1 MKRAALA
8 ALLLVGLAT
17 ALSAAAPDPSSLLKV
32 DASVTPGIE
41 AGRGTLVLKGALA
54 SGWHVNSHKPTE
66 DYLIPTTVS
75 LNAEA
80 GVQFGEPRFPE
91 GKMEKFSFSEAPL
104 SVYAHDFTI
113 EVPLRWSGTTPPA
126 LSGAIEYQACND
138 TQCLAPAS
146 VSFRTG
152 GAASGGAAS
161 GAAAS
166 ASVSSSDAA
175 APLAG
180 GAVPLSEA
188 SRVQGGTATGAAGT
202 ELGALLEKRGLL
214 LVLLTVFLGGLAL
227 NLTPCVYPVIP
238 LTVGFFSREAG
249 GSTSRAFGLSA
260 LYVLGMAATYSAL
273 GVAAALSGKLFGS
286 FLQNPLVLT
295 LIAGVLVLMALSMF
309 GYWEIRMPSALMNRA
324 GARSGAAGAFGMGLF
339 VGVVAAPCV
348 GGFIVG
354 LLAFVAARQDPALG
368 LLLFFVLSL
377 GLGLPYLFLGAF
389 SRSLSRLPR
398 AGAWMESVKKVFG
411 WILLAMAAYF
421 LRSVLPKPAGQWL
434 LPIVL
439 FVGLVAI
446 LVRGYGL
453 RWPVR
458 VGVAALLG
466 AIALFFVPRTLSG
479 WQPYPTGGSLPAG
492 AAAGTGTGT
501 GTRTGTGRPAVI
513 DFSADWCLPCLEL
526 EKRTFSDERVR
537 KALEG
542 RDLYKADMTKIGS
555 AETVALAERYGILGV
570 PTVIFLDASGQEQK
584 DVRLV
589 GFEDADAFLK
599 RIERAAVR

>member
-1 MKRAALA
+1 MKRAALGLLFL
-8 ALLLVGLAT
+8 ALTLTSGARP
-17 ALSAAAPDPSSLLKV
+17 AFAAAPDPASLLKV
-32 DASVTPGIE
+32 DAAVTPGSA
-41 AGRGTLVLKGALA
+41 AGRGTLALKATLA
-54 SGWHVNSHKPTE
+54 SGWHVNSHKPSE
-66 DYLIPTTVS
+66 DYLIPTTVT
-75 LNAEA
+75 LAEQP
-80 GVQFGEPRFPE
+80 GVKFGEPRFPE
-91 GKMEKFSFSEAPL
+91 GKMEKFAFSETPL

-113 EVPLRWSGTTPPA
+113 EVPVEWTGAAAPAVSGTV
-126 LSGAIEYQACND
+126 EFQACND
-138 TQCLAPAS
+138 AQCLAPAS
-146 VSFRTG
+146 VAFRTG
-152 GAASGGAAS
+152 GAASPA
-161 GAAAS
+161 GAAATTE
-166 ASVSSSDAA
+166 ATAPAA
-175 APLAG
+175 ADAPLAG

-188 SRVQGGTATGAAGT
+188 RRVQKDAPAAGT
-202 ELGALLEKRGLL
+202 AGGELQALLEKRGLL

-286 FLQNPLVLT
+286 LLQNPIVLT
-295 LIAGVLVLMALSMF
+295 AIAGVLVLMALSMF
-309 GYWEIRMPSALMNRA
+309 GYWEIRMPSFLMNRA

-389 SRSLSRLPR
+389 SGSLSRLPR

-421 LRSVLPKPAGQWL
+421 LRSVLPRPVGLWL

-439 FVGLVAI
+439 VIGLVAV

-453 RWPVR
+453 RWPLR
-458 VGVAALLG
+458 AGVAALFL
-466 AIALFFVPRTLSG
+466 AIAIFFVPRTVEG
-479 WQPYPTGGSLPAG
+479 WQPYPVG
-492 AAAGTGTGT
+492 AAAVTASGAATGAKAA
-501 GTRTGTGRPAVI
+501 RPAVI
-513 DFSADWCLPCLEL
+513 DFSAEWCLPCLEL
-526 EKRTFSDERVR
+526 EKRTFSDPRVR
-537 KALEG
+537 KALDG
-542 RDLYKADMTKIGS
+542 RDLYKADMTKLGS
-555 AETVALAERYGILGV
+555 PETVALAERFGILGV

-584 DVRLV
+584 DLRLV

-599 RIERAAVR
+599 RIERAEAR

>member
-1 MKRAALA
+1 VKRAALGLLFLALALTLSSGARPAFA
-8 ALLLVGLAT
+8 AV
-17 ALSAAAPDPSSLLKV
+17 PDPATLLKV
-32 DASVTPGIE
+32 DASVTPRSE
-41 AGRGTLVLKGALA
+41 AGRGTLVLKATLA
-54 SGWHVNSHKPTE
+54 PGWHVNSHKPSE
-66 DYLIPTTVS
+66 DYLIPTTVT
-75 LNAEA
+75 LAEPP
-80 GVQFGEPRFPE
+80 GVRFGEPSFPE

-113 EVPLRWSGTTPPA
+113 EVPLEWTGAAVPAVSGTV
-126 LSGAIEYQACND
+126 EFQACND

-146 VSFRTG
+146 VAFRTG
-152 GAASGGAAS
+152 APGPE
-161 GAAAS
+161 GAAATT
-166 ASVSSSDAA
+166 APAA
-175 APLAG
+175 ADVPLAG

-188 SRVQGGTATGAAGT
+188 RRVQKDAPAAGAGG
-202 ELGALLEKRGLL
+202 ELQALLEKRGLL

-238 LTVGFFSREAG
+238 LTVGFFSREAR

-286 FLQNPLVLT
+286 LLQNPIVLT
-295 LIAGVLVLMALSMF
+295 VIAGVLVLMALSMF
-309 GYWEIRMPSALMNRA
+309 GYWEIRMPSGLMNRA

-354 LLAFVAARQDPALG
+354 LLAFVSVRQDPALG
-368 LLLFFVLSL
+368 FLLFFVLSL

-389 SRSLSRLPR
+389 SGSLSRLPR

-421 LRSVLPKPAGQWL
+421 LRSVLPRPAGLWL

-439 FVGLVAI
+439 VIGLVAV

-453 RWPVR
+453 RWPLR
-458 VGVAALLG
+458 AGVAALFL
-466 AIALFFVPRTLSG
+466 AIAIFFIPRTVEG
-479 WQPYPTGGSLPAG
+479 WQPYP
-492 AAAGTGTGT
+492 GTGAVTAPGT
-501 GTRTGTGRPAVI
+501 ATSTAAGRPAVI
-513 DFSADWCLPCLEL
+513 DFSAEWCLPCLEL
-526 EKRTFSDERVR
+526 EKRTFSDPRVR
-537 KALEG
+537 KALDG
-542 RDLYKADMTKIGS
+542 RDLYKADMTKLGS
-555 AETVALAERYGILGV
+555 PETVALAERFGILGV

-584 DVRLV
+584 DLRLV

-599 RIERAAVR
+599 RIERAR

>member
-1 MKRAALA
+1 VKRAPA
-8 ALLLVGLAT
+8 ALLLLGLA
-17 ALSAAAPDPSSLLKV
+17 AGLFAAAPDPATLLKV
-32 DASVTPGIE
+32 DASVASGSE
-41 AGRGTLVLKGALA
+41 AGRGTLTLRATLA

-66 DYLIPTTVS
+66 DYLIPTTVT
-75 LNAEA
+75 LGEA
-80 GVQFGEPRFPE
+80 PGVKFGEPRFPA
-91 GKMEKFSFSEAPL
+91 GKMEKFSFSETPL
-104 SVYAHDFTI
+104 SVYAHEFAI
-113 EVPLRWSGTTPPA
+113 EVPVEWSGAGAPA
-126 LSGAIEYQACND
+126 VSGTVEYQACND

-152 GAASGGAAS
+152 QSQSQSQSAPEPAPVG
-161 GAAAS
+161 AS
-166 ASVSSSDAA
+166 ASSTSTPA
-175 APLAG
+175 APLGG

-188 SRVQGGTATGAAGT
+188 RRVAGSVSGSHAGGGG
-202 ELGALLEKRGLL
+202 ELAALLEKRGLL

-286 FLQNPLVLT
+286 LLQNPLVLT
-295 LIAGVLVLMALSMF
+295 GIAGVLVLMALSMF
-309 GYWEIRMPSALMNRA
+309 GYWEIRMPSFLMNRA
-324 GARSGAAGAFGMGLF
+324 GARGGAAGAFGMGLF

-354 LLAFVAARQDPALG
+354 LLAFVAARQDPGLG

-389 SRSLSRLPR
+389 SGSLSRLPR

-421 LRSVLPKPAGQWL
+421 LRSVLPRPAGLWL

-439 FVGLVAI
+439 VVGLVAV

-453 RWPVR
+453 RWPLR
-458 VGVAALLG
+458 AGVAALFL
-466 AIALFFVPRTLSG
+466 AIALFFVPRALSG
-479 WQPYPTGGSLPAG
+479 WQPYPSGPG
-492 AAAGTGTGT
+492 ASTV
-501 GTRTGTGRPAVI
+501 TGRPAVI
-513 DFSADWCLPCLEL
+513 DFSAEWCLPCLEL
-526 EKRTFSDERVR
+526 EKRTFSDDRVR

-542 RDLYKADMTKIGS
+542 RDLFKADMTKVGS
-555 AETVALAERYGILGV
+555 AETVALAERFGILGV
-570 PTVIFLDASGQEQK
+570 PTIIFLDASGQEQK
-584 DVRLV
+584 DLRLV

-599 RIERAAVR
+599 RIERAR